1 MVVLQEGAYMTET
14 RGEPEEVR
22 SVSDLPMPEIPTV
35 VVAEVPQVF
44 VLVRDEEPVGYL
56 FDLPS
61 GAVAIL
67 NGAREIFRSDTLQD
81 FTRFFGPMLD
91 LDIAKVRQDS

>member
-1 MVVLQEGAYMTET
+1 MTEY
-14 RGEPEEVR
+14 RGEPQELR
-22 SVSDLPMPEIPTV
+22 SASEPSMHEIPTV
-35 VVAEVPQVF
+35 VVADVPQVF
-44 VLVRDEEPVGYL
+44 VLIRDEEVVGYL

-67 NGAREIFRSDTLQD
+67 DGAREIFRSDCLED
-81 FTRFFGPMLD
+81 FTRFFGPRLD

>member
-1 MVVLQEGAYMTET
+1 MTET
-14 RGEPEEVR
+14 RGEPEELR
-22 SVSDLPMPEIPTV
+22 LVSEPPMPEIPMV

-44 VLVRDEEPVGYL
+44 VLIRDEEPVGYL

-67 NGAREIFRSDTLQD
+67 DGAREIFRSDSLED
-81 FTRFFGPMLD
+81 FTRFFGPLLD
-91 LDIAKVRQDS
+91 LDIVKVRQDP

>member
-1 MVVLQEGAYMTET
+1 MTGNP
-14 RGEPEEVR
+14 GEPGELRAASER
-22 SVSDLPMPEIPTV
+22 SMPEIPTV

-44 VLVRDEEPVGYL
+44 VLIRNEEVVGYL

-67 NGAREIFRSDTLQD
+67 DGAREIVRSDCLED
-81 FTRFFGPMLD
+81 FTRSFGPRLD
-91 LDIAKVRQDS
+91 LDIAKVRQDF